1 MRQSSNN
8 SLTAVTHMD
17 FEESSNLE
25 ATFSESTQVSMHS
38 IKQDLKE
45 VFPPSHFEIRI
56 ILLWYILFHKISSDL
71 EEVWKLDSD
80 EKKITVITN
89 MFKSKSTD

>member
-1 MRQSSNN
+1 MRQSSNNNN

-45 VFPPSHFEIRI
+45 VYPRSPSYLKEF
-56 ILLWYILFHKISSDL
+56 
-71 EEVWKLDSD
+71 
-80 EKKITVITN
+80 T
-89 MFKSKSTD
+89 